1 MYTFKHYNK
10 TTLAGL
16 RVAFR
21 ERTSPD
27 SRVCSVS
34 NTAHLS
40 QFDNFYIYLHFTALA
55 FAVTLFEMVT
65 PLEEY
70 YA

>member
-1 MYTFKHYNK
+1 M
-10 TTLAGL
+10 
-16 RVAFR
+16 
-21 ERTSPD
+21 
-27 SRVCSVS
+27 CSVS

-40 QFDNFYIYLHFTALA
+40 QFDNFYIYPHFTAFA

-70 YA
+70 YAK

>member
-1 MYTFKHYNK
+1 MTTPKHDNK

-27 SRVCSVS
+27 ARVCAVFS

-40 QFDNFYIYLHFTALA
+40 QFDNFYI
-55 FAVTLFEMVT
+55 
-65 PLEEY
+65 
-70 YA
+70 